1 MKRAAFAA
9 AVLLTAFAEA
19 ALAQLVPLARCHAA
33 FPCSVPYGL
42 RPADAVSN
50 LPDATGGNSLIGLGL
65 GLDNGFKPRLAAPA
79 ASEDPAESAARM
91 YVHRNPLR
99 TRTPTPAAAP
109 APAPTPAPR

>member
-1 MKRAAFAA
+1 MKRTAFAA
-9 AVLLTAFAEA
+9 AVLLTAFAA
-19 ALAQLVPLARCHAA
+19 AAAAQLVPLARCHAA
-33 FPCSVPYGL
+33 FPCSAPYGL

-50 LPDATGGNSLIGLGL
+50 LPDAAVGSSLIGIGV

-91 YVHRNPLR
+91 FVHRNPLR

-109 APAPTPAPR
+109 PPAPTPAAR